1 MSGTVSRRL
10 LYLLGAVYLA
20 GVAAMTLRPQF
31 DTRYGWLDALI
42 SWFDRHGVPVTYGL
56 VEALANVA
64 MFVPYGVL
72 AGLLL
77 RRWWWC
83 ALLAGAATSAAIELA
98 QLLFL
103 PSRVPSLQDVA
114 MNTLGTALGLLLLA
128 AWRWIAR
135 RDSVAGRA

>member
-1 MSGTVSRRL
+1 MSGAMNRRL
-10 LYLLGAVYLA
+10 LYALATVYLA

-31 DTRYGWLDALI
+31 STHYGWLDALI
-42 SWFDRHGVPVTYGL
+42 SWFDQHGVPVTYAL

-77 RRWWWC
+77 RRWWV
-83 ALLAGAATSAAIELA
+83 ALLAGAATSAAIELS

-114 MNTLGTALGLLLLA
+114 MNTLGTAVGLLLLSA
-128 AWRWIAR
+128 ARWIA
-135 RDSVAGRA
+135 ARA